1 VCATFSFWSS
11 LVPAVLS
18 VVRPSSV
25 QSYYRLPGGSVGV
38 WFGLKLWVSLYLM
51 VWLAFLEI
59 ILVWGPAS
67 GIAPLA
73 YAHVVLGVLVFAI
86 AYSNSSKLRKTDCPA
101 RVKRI
106 VKATVA
112 LAAFEGLL
120 GIVLYVSKTW
130 SLPDLVTI
138 GVGFLHLG
146 TALAIVTQ
154 AASTATAYDI
164 WEEKE
169 FT

>member
-1 VCATFSFWSS
+1 M
-11 LVPAVLS
+11 
-18 VVRPSSV
+18 
-25 QSYYRLPGGSVGV
+25 
-38 WFGLKLWVSLYLM
+38 KLWVSLYLM
-51 VWLAFLEI
+51 VWLAFLEF
-59 ILVWGPAS
+59 ILVWAPVS
-67 GIAPLA
+67 SIAPLV
-73 YAHVVLGVLVFAI
+73 YAHVVLGVLIFAI
-86 AYSNSSKLRKTDCPA
+86 AYSNSSKLRKTNCPA

-120 GIVLYVSKTW
+120 GILLYVSKTGL
-130 SLPDLVTI
+130 LPDLVTS

-146 TALAIVTQ
+146 TALAVVTQ
-154 AASTATAYDI
+154 AASTATAYDM